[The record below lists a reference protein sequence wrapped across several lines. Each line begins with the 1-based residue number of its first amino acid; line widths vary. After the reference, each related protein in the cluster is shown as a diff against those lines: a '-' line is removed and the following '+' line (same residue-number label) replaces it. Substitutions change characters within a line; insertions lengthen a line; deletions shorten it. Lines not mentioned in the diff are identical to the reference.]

1 MNAVKERIIFMKY
14 LFQFGIILGISFI
27 GEALKYFIPL
37 PVPASIYGLIIML
50 ILLAAGILK
59 VESVEDVSGF
69 LIKIMPLMFIP
80 AVAGLTESY
89 KSILPEIVKI
99 AAIVLITTV
108 VVMAVC
114 GLVTQL
120 ILRKAEEE
128 EDE

>member
-1 MNAVKERIIFMKY
+1 MKY

-27 GEALKYFIPL
+27 GEVLKYFIPL
-37 PVPASIYGLIIML
+37 PVPASIYGLIILL

-59 VESVEDVSGF
+59 VEMVEDVSGF

-120 ILRKAEEE
+120 ILRKTKE
-128 EDE
+128 EDDE